1 MKYTKYEVGPYNIH
15 VINTDKF
22 KTINI
27 RTIFKRKVVKEEI
40 TKRNMLSDILTRTT
54 KKYPT
59 ERDMAIES
67 EELYDL
73 WYRSNITLSGL
84 YSLLMFDIAFLNTK
98 YTDENIIDKSVE
110 FLSEILFNPNVE
122 NNAFTKETF
131 EMSKTFIGDVIDSI
145 EENTNRYS
153 RIRMLEEMDKEAVFS
168 YRSDGYKEDLDKI
181 TSQELYEYYLSVLKS
196 DNVDVFVVGNVDENN
211 IKNIITKHFKVNTIK
226 KAMGTHYI
234 KHNNYRKR
242 AKNTIERKDINQ
254 SKLVMGYKLMDL
266 DEFETNYVSTIYSII
281 LGGGVDSNLFKTVRE
296 KNSLCYSISS
306 NIYKVSNLM
315 FITSGID
322 SEQFKKAVTLIK
334 KEVKNMGSGK
344 FTEEDIEKA
353 KCIYKNSCEE
363 LVDSPIDI
371 INAYSANVYLN
382 IDLLDERIKK
392 IDAVTKEMVME
403 FSKKVKL
410 DTIYLLEGGSNDEEN
425 SDE

>member
-15 VINTDKF
+15 IINTDKF
-22 KTINI
+22 KTVNI
-27 RTIFKRKVVKEEI
+27 RTIFKRKIVKDEI

-59 ERDMAIES
+59 ERAMAIES

-73 WYRSNITLSGL
+73 WFNSSITLSGL
-84 YSLLMFDIAFLNTK
+84 YSLLMVDIAFLNTK
-98 YTDENIIDKSVE
+98 YTEEDIIDKSIE

-122 NNAFTKETF
+122 NNKFNEDTF

-153 RIRMLEEMDKEAVFS
+153 RIRMLEEMDKDAVYAS
-168 YRSDGYKEDLDKI
+168 RSDGYKEDLDKI
-181 TSQELYEYYLSVLKS
+181 TSENLYEYYLSVLKS
-196 DNVDVFVVGNVDENN
+196 DNVDIFVVGNVDESN
-211 IKNIITKHFKVNTIK
+211 IKDIITKYFKLNTIK
-226 KAMGTHYI
+226 KPMGNHYI
-234 KHNNYRKR
+234 SHDKYRKR
-242 AKNTIERKDINQ
+242 SKTVTEKKDINQ
-254 SKLVMGYKLMDL
+254 SKLVMGYKLIGL
-266 DEFETNYVSTIYSII
+266 DNFETNYVSTIYSLI

-315 FITSGID
+315 FITSGIN
-322 SEQFKKAVTLIK
+322 SSNFKKTVTLIK
-334 KEVKNMGSGK
+334 KEVKNMNSGK
-344 FTEEDIEKA
+344 FSDEDIEKA

-363 LVDSPIDI
+363 LMDSPIDI
-371 INAYSANVYLN
+371 INVYSANCYLGT
-382 IDLLDERIKK
+382 DLLEERIKK
-392 IDAVTKEMVME
+392 IETVTKEMVME

-410 DTIYLLEGGSNDEEN
+410 DTVYLLEGGSDDEDN
-425 SDE
+425 TDE